1 MNEAGSCFGAQEKPL
16 RFPVRLLILRY
27 GGFDAFA
34 PMVLLYH
41 AKILLFNDKNS

>member
-27 GGFDAFA
+27 DWLLAFA
-34 PMVLLYH
+34 PMVILYH
-41 AKILLFNDKNS
+41 ARKL